1 MFLEEKKD
9 NLWHQ
14 GWQCL
19 PSPQSGTLNI
29 LQIPPCRTPNSWD
42 TFNQYINMKLLGY
55 LTLGEIRSSM
65 TLRMTMSS
73 MSPIRNLQCPPSI
86 PMKDHPF
93 LTQLREG
100 NIPSYLSKTE
110 SDLPSHSNSLSSL
123 SPVPPFPLY
132 LPPSL
137 SSLPSLPTS
146 LSTLPTLPI
155 CLPCFFL
162 PQGIYSESFVL
173 YLH

>member
-1 MFLEEKKD
+1 
-9 NLWHQ
+9 
-14 GWQCL
+14 
-19 PSPQSGTLNI
+19 
-29 LQIPPCRTPNSWD
+29 
-42 TFNQYINMKLLGY
+42 
-55 LTLGEIRSSM
+55 M
-65 TLRMTMSS
+65 TTGITMSS

-110 SDLPSHSNSLSSL
+110 SDLPSHSTSLSSL

-137 SSLPSLPTS
+137 PSLPSLPTS
-146 LSTLPTLPI
+146 LSSLPTLPI
-155 CLPCFFL
+155 CLPCFFYPKEYTL
-162 PQGIYSESFVL
+162 KVLCYIYIISVSRVWSPSWG
-173 YLH
+173 YLEGVNGS